1 MKIDFGSGLN
11 SKFPGVSPLQ
21 RTLCYTLKGDDNNSM
36 EMETIEDID

>member
-21 RTLCYTLKGDDNNSM
+21 RTLRNTLKGDDIDLDP
-36 EMETIEDID
+36 IEEVD